1 MGWWNLGAAIPVH
14 HASARPR
21 QRGDR
26 LRRPAQEHRPAVPIG
41 QVRRRDVDVGRA
53 ELDAATSIGVS
64 PRDHPVQDGVGRSNG
79 AAAPLRHRDVSAAP
93 ANLDLDRLELG
104 AKGLTA
110 LGWLVKPAGTFLDAR
125 RLNHVRRLIV
135 ALVLLSLTACGSVK
149 YGGGTQPL
157 TTPEL
162 KYRLI
167 DTIGAPLFCGPPVVR
182 MPSDG
187 EAAQEVEALRSRDSD
202 TFDAIVR
209 HEKLDA
215 AHLTANDERR
225 ILEQADVLQAL
236 GLTAEGQLF
245 RFDYIAGRPSPEHVV
260 GTIDGHGTIS
270 LESHD
275 PTRFPGRGGCPICL
289 AATARIA
296 TPNGEIPVA
305 ELHPGMLVWTIDA
318 GHRVA
323 APISVVGH
331 TRAPFGHRVIRVVLA
346 GGRAVVASAGDTWD
360 LLPLSSTGE
369 YWADGVLL
377 GSTLALQ
384 KTYFAFSGRRSTQP
398 SDPTRQ

>member
-1 MGWWNLGAAIPVH
+1 MAPIIWKFSDFAN
-14 HASARPR
+14 R
-21 QRGDR
+21 QRR
-26 LRRPAQEHRPAVPIG
+26 K
-41 QVRRRDVDVGRA
+41 
-53 ELDAATSIGVS
+53 
-64 PRDHPVQDGVGRSNG
+64 HP
-79 AAAPLRHRDVSAAP
+79 
-93 ANLDLDRLELG
+93 LG
-104 AKGLTA
+104 IEDT
-110 LGWLVKPAGTFLDAR
+110 AGTFSDAR
-125 RLNHVRRLIV
+125 RLNRVRRLIV
-135 ALVLLSLTACGSVK
+135 ALLLLCLTACGSVK
-149 YGGGTQPL
+149 YGGVSQQL
-157 TTPEL
+157 TAPEL

-187 EAAQEVEALRSRDSD
+187 EAAQEVAALRSQDPD

-236 GLTAEGQLF
+236 RLTPQGQRF
-245 RFDYIAGRPSPEHVV
+245 RFDYIAGRPSPEHVA
-260 GTIDGHGTIS
+260 GTIDGHGAIT

-275 PTRFPGRGGCPICL
+275 ATRFPGPGGCPICL

-296 TPNGEIPVA
+296 TPDGEIPVA
-305 ELHPGMLVWTIDA
+305 DLHAGMLVWTIDA
-318 GHRVA
+318 GRRVA

-346 GGRAVVASAGDTWD
+346 DGRAVVASPGHPTADGRRVGDLNLGDVLDGSRVVTTESLPYVGDTWD
-360 LLPLSSTGE
+360 VLPLSSTGE

-377 GSTLALQ
+377 GSTMADRLP
-384 KTYFAFSGRRSTQP
+384 RRSADRDQ
-398 SDPTRQ
+398 RNL

>member
-1 MGWWNLGAAIPVH
+1 MG
-14 HASARPR
+14 
-21 QRGDR
+21 
-26 LRRPAQEHRPAVPIG
+26 
-41 QVRRRDVDVGRA
+41 DV
-53 ELDAATSIGVS
+53 LI
-64 PRDHPVQDGVGRSNG
+64 N
-79 AAAPLRHRDVSAAP
+79 
-93 ANLDLDRLELG
+93 
-104 AKGLTA
+104 
-110 LGWLVKPAGTFLDAR
+110 
-125 RLNHVRRLIV
+125 VRRLIV

-149 YGGGTQPL
+149 YGGGTQAL
-157 TTPEL
+157 TTPEQ

-236 GLTAEGQLF
+236 GLAAEGQLS

-275 PTRFPGRGGCPICL
+275 PTQFPGRGGCPICL
-289 AATARIA
+289 AATSRIA
-296 TPNGEIPVA
+296 TPDGEIPVA
-305 ELHPGMLVWTIDA
+305 ELRPGMLVWTIDA
-318 GHRVA
+318 GRRVA

-331 TRAPFGHRVIRVVLA
+331 THAPFGHRVIRVVLA
-346 GGRAVVASAGDTWD
+346 DGRAVVASPGHPTADGRRVGDLNPGDLLDGSRVITTESIPYVGDTWD
-360 LLPLSSTGE
+360 LLPLSSTGA

-384 KTYFAFSGRRSTQP
+384 KTYFVIF
-398 SDPTRQ
+398 

>member
-1 MGWWNLGAAIPVH
+1 M
-14 HASARPR
+14 
-21 QRGDR
+21 
-26 LRRPAQEHRPAVPIG
+26 
-41 QVRRRDVDVGRA
+41 
-53 ELDAATSIGVS
+53 
-64 PRDHPVQDGVGRSNG
+64 
-79 AAAPLRHRDVSAAP
+79 
-93 ANLDLDRLELG
+93 
-104 AKGLTA
+104 A
-110 LGWLVKPAGTFLDAR
+110 LGWLVNPAGTFWDAR

-149 YGGGTQPL
+149 YGGGTQAL

-187 EAAQEVEALRSRDSD
+187 EAAQEVEALRSRDSA

-270 LESHD
+270 LESND
-275 PTRFPGRGGCPICL
+275 PTQFPGRGGCPICL
-289 AATARIA
+289 AATALIA

-323 APISVVGH
+323 APISDVGH
-331 TRAPFGHRVIRVVLA
+331 TRAPFGQRVIRVVLA
-346 GGRAVVASAGDTWD
+346 DGRAVVASPGHPTADGRRMGDLNPGDPLDGSRVMTTESLPYAGDTWD

-384 KTYFAFSGRRSTQP
+384 KNRGGLA
-398 SDPTRQ
+398 

>member
-1 MGWWNLGAAIPVH
+1 M
-14 HASARPR
+14 
-21 QRGDR
+21 
-26 LRRPAQEHRPAVPIG
+26 
-41 QVRRRDVDVGRA
+41 
-53 ELDAATSIGVS
+53 
-64 PRDHPVQDGVGRSNG
+64 
-79 AAAPLRHRDVSAAP
+79 
-93 ANLDLDRLELG
+93 
-104 AKGLTA
+104 A
-110 LGWLVKPAGTFLDAR
+110 LGWLVNAAGTFSDAR

-157 TTPEL
+157 TAPEL

-187 EAAQEVEALRSRDSD
+187 EAAQEVAALRSQDPD

-236 GLTAEGQLF
+236 RLTPEGQLF

-260 GTIDGHGTIS
+260 GTIDSHGAIS

-275 PTRFPGRGGCPICL
+275 PTQFPARGGCPICL
-289 AATARIA
+289 AAGDRIA
-296 TPNGEIPVA
+296 TPNGEVLVA
-305 ELHPGMLVWTIDA
+305 ELRPGMLVWTMDA
-318 GHRVA
+318 GRRVA
-323 APISVVGH
+323 APISIVGH
-331 TRAPFGHRVIRVVLA
+331 TRAPVGHRVIRVVLA
-346 GGRAVVASAGDTWD
+346 DGRAVVASPGHPTADGRRIGQLSPGDFLDGSRVMTTESTPYVGDTWD

-377 GSTLALQ
+377 GSTLALR
-384 KTYFAFSGRRSTQP
+384 KTHWSL
-398 SDPTRQ
+398 D